1 VRVARLMVQAGS
13 IPASRLLCCEFL
25 LKEKQMKIV
34 KGVRPSPRRIMLY
47 GPHGIGKGTWASKAP
62 SPIFLD
68 IEGGLED
75 TDCERTSRLG
85 SLGQVAEA
93 LTWLI
98 SGEHDY
104 KTCVIDTIDWLEQLI
119 HKQIVKDGGKSA
131 IKSIADIGYGKGYAR
146 AIPMWSFIIS
156 QLEQLRTQRKMAI
169 ILLSHAKVERY
180 EAPDSES
187 YDRYSPDLHKS
198 SCGMLQEWCDEVLFA
213 TSRVFIKKQEEGF
226 NKTRAVAIDGKE
238 RYIRT
243 CESASSLAKNRL
255 NLPEELP
262 LEWSAYMAA
271 VSKHYAAHAQPVEA
285 TATVDVSGIVVDGSS
300 KAPEVDPEYQEVL
313 AEAAKIF

>member
-1 VRVARLMVQAGS
+1 MQ
-13 IPASRLLCCEFL
+13 
-25 LKEKQMKIV
+25 IV

-62 SPIFLD
+62 RPIFLD

-75 TDCERTSRLG
+75 TDCERTDRLG
-85 SLGQVAEA
+85 SFAQVNEA

-98 SGEHDY
+98 SGDHDY
-104 KTCVIDTIDWLEQLI
+104 KTCVVDTVDWLEQLI
-119 HKQIVKDGGKSA
+119 HKQIVKDEGKSSV
-131 IKSIADIGYGKGYAR
+131 KSIADIGYGKGYAR
-146 AIPMWSFIIS
+146 AIPAWSWIIS
-156 QLEQLRTQRKMAI
+156 QLEQLRSQRKMAV

-213 TSRVFIKKQEEGF
+213 TSRVFIKQQDEGF
-226 NKTRAVAIDGKE
+226 KRTRAMAVGGKE

-262 LEWSAYMAA
+262 LEWSAYMNA
-271 VSKHYAAHAQPVEA
+271 VIAHYAKHSKTEPVKS
-285 TATVDVSGIVVDGSS
+285 VDIAGIVVNGSS
-300 KAPEVDPEYQEVL
+300 KSQVDDGYEEVL
-313 AEAAKIF
+313 EEAAKVF